1 MSVSSTLP
9 TMAIFAVQFRFVPQ
23 ENERRLQVR
32 PKHRDYLASL
42 REAGKLVTAGPF
54 ADDGGALLLYD
65 VADEAEVH
73 QILADDPYPSDV
85 YEIEQIREWR
95 PLFPFSGD

>member
-1 MSVSSTLP
+1 
-9 TMAIFAVQFRFVPQ
+9 MAIFAVQFRFVSE

-32 PKHRDYLASL
+32 PKHREYLASL
-42 REAGKLVTAGPF
+42 REAGKLVTAGPY
-54 ADDGGALLLYD
+54 ADDGGALLLYE

-85 YEIEQIREWR
+85 YEIEQLREWR
-95 PLFPFSGD
+95 PLFPFNGD